1 MNMIKYTVFAPA
13 ITLLTGCSMM
23 LPMQN
28 SSPTIIAEGVE
39 TALFTKITTLLEA
52 RTMNKYLLLVR
63 LKTILIAMPLIRLGK
78 CSLLIITFLLSF

>member
-52 RTMNKYLLLVR
+52 RTMNK
-63 LKTILIAMPLIRLGK
+63 G
-78 CSLLIITFLLSF
+78 